1 MRSLLSQKTNT
12 FILCTWTMCSLSD
25 LNNKGGDGKKG
36 ESIRKENGRK
46 ETEVDKGGSWG
57 NNTYLST
64 WQIKMNEFL
73 ANISL
78 R

>member
-1 MRSLLSQKTNT
+1 
-12 FILCTWTMCSLSD
+12 MCSLSD

-64 WQIKMNEFL
+64 
-73 ANISL
+73 
-78 R
+78 